1 MDSLDGRVMIRALV
15 TGWCDGETELGLF
28 DGGDKG
34 GILDSV
40 EHKRILSIDLQYSR
54 MAKQKSQWPLA
65 KDLSSLIEYLIV
77 NDHIAN
83 Q

>member
-1 MDSLDGRVMIRALV
+1 VGTWDVVNGGLVIMDSLDGCVIIGALV

-40 EHKRILSIDLQYSR
+40 EHKRILSIDLQYS
-54 MAKQKSQWPLA
+54 
-65 KDLSSLIEYLIV
+65 
-77 NDHIAN
+77 
-83 Q
+83 